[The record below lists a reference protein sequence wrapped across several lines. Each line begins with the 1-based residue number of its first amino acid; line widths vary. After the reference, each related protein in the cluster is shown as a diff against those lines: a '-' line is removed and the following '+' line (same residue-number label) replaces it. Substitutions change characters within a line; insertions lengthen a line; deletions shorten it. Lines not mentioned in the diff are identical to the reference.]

1 MEGFRSMAVPQRVT
15 RMYSDT
21 KRSITQVVESHVD
34 ERDPRLSS
42 LYIALSVQKD
52 RLFAWGLQ
60 WADNHRADVRDIDA
74 SLVQAGIS
82 EVVESIMDNI
92 NKHLDEAE
100 RLRKPVTGS
109 SISPNSLGGSKD
121 LGLGQST
128 TAKVVIRLEQ
138 IVSTITT
145 SIDTLCD
152 LSRAG
157 SESVAPFSGD
167 SRSTVTAQSTSI
179 SSVPPPPVAKSSM
192 DVPPLNADPAT
203 LQIDISNLQFIDE
216 HRPRGSAPPS
226 YESLTSGRRGPAI
239 ARMGSQD
246 VFIDY
251 RPTADI
257 KNSGQDSLR
266 NSLDFA
272 SAIQPTPSDYQKPY
286 VATLKLL
293 GWFNDKANDRH
304 GLVFECPSSFE
315 SFDNRPHSNS
325 QVPKSGSLRSFLQS
339 SADIES
345 DNVPALEDRFKL
357 AYNLALCLARFH
369 GKGVLHRD
377 LTSEGVIFFSS
388 HESHKGDVKIWKEGI
403 IRKPFIIATDTG
415 ERDTVLATQGSIPS
429 DIYQHPHIVRQT
441 KKTRRPSHDYYS
453 LGLLLLE
460 IGLWMPLHK
469 LWKPRYTRLDFK
481 SRIEAVYVKRL
492 ISKCGRTYTRII
504 EYCLQAADQ
513 NYTTSAGRFQ
523 ESFLQK
529 VVEPLGRCCMMD
541 DSEAPIF
548 TFTRDAEYAADP
560 TQPMVSALQD
570 EQSITDA
577 NDRKSPDKNPE
588 TDSRNESNQ
597 QSQNIGQSQS
607 IEQAQ
612 GIEQPQEIEQSRS
625 TEQFQGIQQPQ
636 STSKKQV
643 SHNIRRKHWVQP
655 IDIPTDYRKHWEI
668 RMLPQLRRAL
678 PKIIDRWESYSIDLL
693 MLGDTPET
701 AKPTVYMVC
710 DSIRNA
716 KRALCYVNRD
726 KKLFDI
732 MVVKGQIERSKAR
745 KKRRPPKRKST
756 QPTEDVCESAHKA
769 YQLKPA
775 CGASIGAYMDD
786 QHLPPVSLGGT
797 ILVNDQPFA
806 ISVHH
811 MLENDDV
818 DMGLEFS
825 LERSMVHYDDFIPDW
840 SSGGTPPENL
850 FEVSGDE
857 DDGYES
863 SHPDLSEAG
872 DWFEGSVAFDDDG
885 DMGDTPGYSPDAPH
899 DIIIT
904 QPAID
909 DVAEDFFPDSNDAK
923 EEHLLSHT
931 LGRLHASSG
940 IKRLTRDGITHEVDW
955 ALIQIDESRS
965 DPKNIIRGGGA
976 FSDARSRAG
985 NQQHESSSSDKQT
998 RLHSFPQSIK
1008 PAEDLGGLAVHGLG
1022 RTSGLRS
1029 GKILPAM
1036 SLVKMPGRVTD
1047 SLSWTV
1053 IGGFGMGGDS
1063 GAWVVDNTTHALC
1076 AHVLAWSERNA
1087 AAYVSPMEVLLE
1099 DISQTL
1105 NGVKVTLPASTSSRN
1120 EHSSVR
1126 HQEAEIPK
1134 IDATQSDESV
1144 LRSSTPP
1151 KSSPRI
1157 NMMAPSIPK
1166 RYSSPHSFLHDSHD
1180 PSPVLMC

>member
-1 MEGFRSMAVPQRVT
+1 
-15 RMYSDT
+15 MYSDT
-21 KRSITQVVESHVD
+21 KRSISQVVESHVD

-60 WADNHRADVRDIDA
+60 WADNHRADARDIDV
-74 SLVQAGIS
+74 SLSQAGIS
-82 EVVESIMDNI
+82 EVVESIMDTI

-100 RLRKPVTGS
+100 SLRKPITGS
-109 SISPNSLGGSKD
+109 SVSPSPLGSSKD

-138 IVSTITT
+138 IISTITT
-145 SIDTLCD
+145 SVDTLCD
-152 LSRAG
+152 LSRARD
-157 SESVAPFSGD
+157 VATTSFSRD
-167 SRSTVTAQSTSI
+167 SSSTNPGLGASTS
-179 SSVPPPPVAKSSM
+179 SAPPLPLAKPSV
-192 DVPPLNADPAT
+192 DVPPFNADPAA
-203 LQIDISNLQFIDE
+203 LQIDIADLHFIDE
-216 HRPRGSAPPS
+216 HRPQGSAPPS
-226 YESLTSGRRGPAI
+226 YESLTLGRRGPAI
-239 ARMGSQD
+239 ARMGSEN

-251 RPTADI
+251 RPTVDI
-257 KNSGQDSLR
+257 KGSGQDSLR
-266 NSLDFA
+266 HSLELA
-272 SAIQPTPSDYQKPY
+272 AAIQPTSSNHQETY
-286 VATLKLL
+286 VATLKIQ

-304 GLVFECPSSFE
+304 GFVFKCPDSFE
-315 SFDNRPHSNS
+315 SIGNRPLSDS
-325 QVPKSGSLRSFLQS
+325 QVLKSGSLRSFLQS

-369 GKGVLHRD
+369 RNGVLHRN
-377 LTSEGVIFFSS
+377 LTSEGVVFFSP

-403 IRKPFIIATDTG
+403 IRKPFVIATDTSENNRFLSG
-415 ERDTVLATQGSIPS
+415 EGSTPP
-429 DIYQHPHIVRQT
+429 DIYQHPRITRLTRQ
-441 KKTRRPSHDYYS
+441 TRRPSHDYYS
-453 LGLLLLE
+453 LGLILLE

-481 SRIEAVYVKRL
+481 HRIEAVYVKRL

-513 NYTTSAGRFQ
+513 NYTTSAGRCL
-523 ESFLQK
+523 ENFLQR

-548 TFTRDAEYAADP
+548 TFTRDTEYTADI
-560 TQPMVSALQD
+560 TGPMESAIQ
-570 EQSITDA
+570 EKQSITEAKDG
-577 NDRKSPDKNPE
+577 KSPEKDPE
-588 TDSRNESNQ
+588 TESRNENPQ
-597 QSQNIGQSQS
+597 QFQDSQQFQNIEPPQ
-607 IEQAQ
+607 EL
-612 GIEQPQEIEQSRS
+612 EQPQRIAKSQS
-625 TEQFQGIQQPQ
+625 TEQFQSTKQ
-636 STSKKQV
+636 SQSVHRSQSINKKQV
-643 SHNIRRKHWVQP
+643 SYNARRRHWVQP
-655 IDIPTDYRKHWEI
+655 IDIPAEYRKHWEL

-693 MLGDTPET
+693 MLGETPET
-701 AKPTVYMVC
+701 AKPTIYMVC
-710 DSIRNA
+710 DSTRNA
-716 KRALCYVNRD
+716 KKALYYVNRD
-726 KKLFDI
+726 EKLFDI

-745 KKRRPPKRKST
+745 KKRRPPKRKDT
-756 QPTEDVCESAHKA
+756 TCTEDVSESIHKA
-769 YQLKPA
+769 YQLRPA

-818 DMGLEFS
+818 DMGLEFN

-840 SSGGTPPENL
+840 SSGGTPAENL

-857 DDGYES
+857 DDGYEAS
-863 SHPDLSEAG
+863 YSDLSEAG
-872 DWFEGSVAFDDDG
+872 DWFEGSVGSDDDG

-899 DIIIT
+899 DIIVT

-909 DVAEDFFPDSNDAK
+909 DVAENFFPDSDEAK
-923 EEHLLSHT
+923 EEHLLSHK

-976 FSDARSRAG
+976 FSNARSRTG
-985 NQQHESSSSDKQT
+985 NQQRESSASHEQND
-998 RLHSFPQSIK
+998 LHSFPRSIK
-1008 PAEDLGGLAVHGLG
+1008 PTENLGGLAVHGLG
-1022 RTSGLRS
+1022 RTSGLRG

-1036 SLVKMPGRVTD
+1036 TLVKMPGRVTN

-1063 GAWVVDNTTHALC
+1063 GAWVVDNATHAVC

-1087 AAYVSPMEVLLE
+1087 AAYISPMEILLD

-1105 NGVKVTLPASTSSRN
+1105 DAQVSLPGTGTISTTQRN
-1120 EHSSVR
+1120 E
-1126 HQEAEIPK
+1126 AMPA
-1134 IDATQSDESV
+1134 IDAKQSDESAI
-1144 LRSSTPP
+1144 RSSALAR
-1151 KSSPRI
+1151 SSPTI
-1157 NMMAPSIPK
+1157 KMMAPPVPK
-1166 RYSSPHSFLHDSHD
+1166 RYSSPRSFLHDSHE
-1180 PSPVLMC
+1180 SSQALMC